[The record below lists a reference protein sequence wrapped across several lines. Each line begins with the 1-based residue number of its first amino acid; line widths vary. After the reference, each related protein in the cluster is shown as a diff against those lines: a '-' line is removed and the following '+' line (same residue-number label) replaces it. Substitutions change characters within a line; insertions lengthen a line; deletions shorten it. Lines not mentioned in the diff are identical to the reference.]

1 MKFLKKCLL
10 FLLLSSVLCGAV
22 GCKKSQTDQYKRD
35 DDVLINRVSYDGVHI
50 NNITETNREFIK
62 NGNTDYVLIV
72 PAVLS
77 AELTTA
83 KNDFLYL
90 FKQATNIDLIVLKD
104 TGVKHSKNAKY
115 LSIGN
120 TETFQS
126 TGLTVS
132 ASELGYDGYQI
143 FTVDDSIYMVGAYDV
158 GSAYSIYSFFEH
170 AFHYEAYYSDCI
182 VIDKDVKNLNFKIF
196 DVKEIPDVALRT
208 SGMFAEMGYYREETP
223 DSKYFSARMK
233 SLHHKHYWV
242 MPFCKKYD
250 KSTATNSD
258 HSSFVALPK
267 ETYSEKHPKWYSNN
281 GNQLCYTARGDEKEL
296 DLMAQELA
304 KKIIFSYQLY
314 DKESYPYMNVIHF
327 GMEDNYNSCS
337 CDECVRLSDYYGTEA
352 GAVCI
357 FVNKAA
363 KIFKEWE
370 NGKSVYEL
378 FDKEVIGSD
387 ASWMDVDPKPYKRD
401 DFRILFFAYNNLV
414 KAPVTYDAATKT
426 YTPIDD
432 KVILLDNVGVY
443 HADIEM
449 DWANSLYNPY
459 NEVNEEA
466 RINLG
471 AWATLTNKIWNWN
484 YCIYYN
490 SNTVFYDGFNTINAN
505 DIAYRAAC
513 GVDAVYTEGDG
524 SQYARDTGF
533 NALKMYLHY
542 KLYWNSALNTQELV
556 DNYFDA
562 MFADA
567 SDIMYEMF
575 MDIRTYCAY
584 INQINGLN
592 NKNSVYNAIVYEKYW
607 DKQTLR
613 NWMNMC
619 DEAVSLIGK
628 YKDSNPEY
636 YEKLRGRIK
645 QEYVFPCLLFLRLY
659 GNKIPVAEK
668 NELLNNLKS
677 DAEKYDLLKLRD
689 SKYHDRY
696 LVDILNGL

>member
-1 MKFLKKCLL
+1 MNFLKKALL
-10 FLLLSSVLCGAV
+10 FLLLGSVLCGVVA
-22 GCKKSQTDQYKRD
+22 CKDEKNEQYKRA
-35 DDVLINRVSYDGVHI
+35 DDVLIERASYNGVHV
-50 NNITETNREFIK
+50 NNVQDTDREFIK
-62 NGNTDYVLIV
+62 NGDTDYVLVV

-83 KNDFLYL
+83 KEDFLYL

-104 TGVKHSKNAKY
+104 TGVKHSKDAKY

-126 TGLTVS
+126 TGLTVN
-132 ASELGYDGYQI
+132 ATELGYDGYQI
-143 FTVDDSIYMVGAYDV
+143 FTLDNSIYMVGAYDV

-170 AFHYEAYYSDCI
+170 MFHFETYYSDCI
-182 VIDKDVKNLNFKIF
+182 EIDKDVKNLDFKIL

-223 DSKYFSARMK
+223 DCKYFSARMK

-242 MPFCKKYD
+242 MPFCKQYD
-250 KSTATNSD
+250 KSTATNAD
-258 HSSFVALPK
+258 HSSLIALPK

-304 KKIIFSYQLY
+304 KKIIFSYQIY
-314 DKESYPYMNVIHF
+314 DKNSYPYMNVIHF

-337 CDECVRLSDYYGTEA
+337 CEECVRLSDYYGTEA

-357 FVNKAA
+357 FINKAA
-363 KIFKEWE
+363 KIFKAWE
-370 NGKSVYEL
+370 NGTSIYEL
-378 FDKEVIGSD
+378 FDESVIGED
-387 ASWMDVDPKPYKRD
+387 ASWMDIDPTPYIRE

-414 KAPVTYDAATKT
+414 KAPVKYNASTKT
-426 YTPIDD
+426 YTPVDE
-432 KVILLDNVGVY
+432 KVVLLDNVGVY

-449 DWANSLYNPY
+449 DWSNSLYHPY
-459 NEVNEEA
+459 NEINEEA

-471 AWATLTNKIWNWN
+471 AWATLTDKIWNWN

-542 KLYWNSALNTQELV
+542 KLYWNSSLNTQELV

-567 SDIMYEMF
+567 SDVMYEMF
-575 MDIRTYCAY
+575 MDIRTYKAY
-584 INQINGLN
+584 LDETNGLN
-592 NKNSVYNAIVYEKYW
+592 GKNSVYNAIIYEKYW
-607 DKQTLR
+607 DKQTLKT
-613 NWMNMC
+613 WMNMC
-619 DEAVSLIGK
+619 DEAVSLIEK
-628 YKDSNPEY
+628 YKTSNPEY

-645 QEYVFPCLLFLRLY
+645 QEYVFPCLLFLRIY
-659 GNKIPVAEK
+659 GDKIPVAEK
-668 NELLNNLKS
+668 TELLNDLKA
-677 DAEKYDLLKLRD
+677 DAEKYDLLMLRD

-696 LVDILNGL
+696 LIDLLNGL